1 MVGLTAL
8 LALLH
13 HSHFYQEMLVVFTNF
28 YAQPTIQHVSAADL
42 MMSSQLSSASSESTM
57 STTGE
62 QTQCTGTLIYKH
74 GQIIEEFSKTGFF
87 LFDIFFFIFQL
98 ILLL

>member
-1 MVGLTAL
+1 MQSREVSGRFLRSDSYVTWCWVFQVSLVGLTAL

-28 YAQPTIQHVSAADL
+28 YAQPTIQHVSATDL

-62 QTQCTGTLIYKH
+62 QTQCTGT
-74 GQIIEEFSKTGFF
+74 F
-87 LFDIFFFIFQL
+87 
-98 ILLL
+98 

>member
-1 MVGLTAL
+1 MQSREVSGKILRSDTYVTWCWVFQVSLVGLTAL

-62 QTQCTGTLIYKH
+62 QN
-74 GQIIEEFSKTGFF
+74 
-87 LFDIFFFIFQL
+87 DV
-98 ILLL
+98 LLSFE